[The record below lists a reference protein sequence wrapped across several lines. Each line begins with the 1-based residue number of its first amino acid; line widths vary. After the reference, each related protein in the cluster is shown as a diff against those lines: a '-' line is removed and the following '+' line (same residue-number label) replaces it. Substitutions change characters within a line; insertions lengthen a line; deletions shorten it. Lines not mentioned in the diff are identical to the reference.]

1 MRGADKEIFQM
12 INTITALKGILEFLH
27 SFVNNDENKSR
38 LPLLHSLCEPH
49 RPLETCRAA
58 LADIEA
64 KLRPKR
70 DHSGVLKAITWP
82 WKWKDIGPVLEDIE
96 KQKTLMLLA
105 MQGDTTRTTLAI
117 ENTVKDIHYHIQ
129 DTKHKEIFTWLTKT
143 DPISNHTAACEKC
156 QAGTGQWFISSREFS
171 YWLLPKRS
179 LVASWNSRRRKN
191 RLMFDHH

>member
-1 MRGADKEIFQM
+1 M
-12 INTITALKGILEFLH
+12 INTITALKGILEFLQ

-38 LPLLHSLCEPH
+38 LPLLNSLCEPH
-49 RPLETCRAA
+49 RPLETCQTA

-105 MQGDTTRTTLAI
+105 LQGDTTHATLTI
-117 ENTVKDIHYHIQ
+117 EDKVTDIHYHIQ
-129 DTKHKEIFTWLTKT
+129 DTKYKEILAWLTKT
-143 DPISNHTAACEKC
+143 DPISNHTAACE
-156 QAGTGQWFISSREFS
+156 
-171 YWLLPKRS
+171 
-179 LVASWNSRRRKN
+179 
-191 RLMFDHH
+191 